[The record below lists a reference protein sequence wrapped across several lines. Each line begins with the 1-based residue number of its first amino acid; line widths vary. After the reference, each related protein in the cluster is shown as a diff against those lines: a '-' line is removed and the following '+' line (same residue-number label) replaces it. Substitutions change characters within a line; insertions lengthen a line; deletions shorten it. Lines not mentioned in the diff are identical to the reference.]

1 MPPCPPPHHPL
12 YVAVFSPLRSAAS
25 WHVTCLFVTH
35 LSPLGPEFHE
45 HRNLFRF
52 RICRS
57 GCHVVG
63 PGIFVEHSSDQYP
76 VRARKVGVAGAPQ
89 SRRSISGRTR
99 VVSRSQEGPSVT
111 LCDRYLFIKITSRGF
126 SVAFKLGMQTTGR
139 LKAQAPTKE
148 TRAVSRAHFHRRERP
163 PLFPVLT
170 RMTWSEKVVKERKP
184 NPERLG
190 KYISAGI
197 FLPAD
202 RRIFSLPAF
211 QAKRHD
217 SAVASNAPVKSSLPS
232 ELSLLPELAVLT
244 ASTVSRMGLGRL
256 CSALWGG
263 GAYAHWLLALTSRL
277 HQQHRGHHGP

>member
-1 MPPCPPPHHPL
+1 MNTETCFVSESAV
-12 YVAVFSPLRSAAS
+12 VAAMWWVLEYSLN
-25 WHVTCLFVTH
+25 
-35 LSPLGPEFHE
+35 E
-45 HRNLFRF
+45 
-52 RICRS
+52 
-57 GCHVVG
+57 
-63 PGIFVEHSSDQYP
+63 SDQYQ

-89 SRRSISGRTR
+89 SCRSISGRMR

-111 LCDRYLFIKITSRGF
+111 LCDRYGFIKITSRGF
-126 SVAFKLGMQTTGR
+126 SVAFKLGMQTSAR

-148 TRAVSRAHFHRRERP
+148 TRAVSVAHVCRRARP

-170 RMTWSEKVVKERKP
+170 GMTRSEKVVKERKP

-202 RRIFSLPAF
+202 RRIFFLPAF

-232 ELSLLPELAVLT
+232 ELSLLPELAVQDG
-244 ASTVSRMGLGRL
+244 AGSGSAL
-256 CSALWGG
+256 CSGVEEPTRT
-263 GAYAHWLLALTSRL
+263 LTVVSI
-277 HQQHRGHHGP
+277 GSTADTTVPETAPSS